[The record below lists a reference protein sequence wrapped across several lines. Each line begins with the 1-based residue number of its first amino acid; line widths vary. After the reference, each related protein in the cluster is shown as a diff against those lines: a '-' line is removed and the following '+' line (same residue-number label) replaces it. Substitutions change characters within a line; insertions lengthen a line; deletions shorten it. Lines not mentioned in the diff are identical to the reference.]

1 MMLKVSPWK
10 GVVHFGKKGKLALR
24 YVGPFEILERIGP
37 VAYRL
42 RLSEELS
49 GVHDTFYVSNLK
61 KCLADASLHVPL
73 DEIKVDK
80 TLRFVEEHVEIMDR
94 EIKSLKRS
102 KISLMKVRW
111 NSKHG
116 PEYTWQREDYMK
128 SKYPQLFVDHAD
140 ESASVVLCDFMCT
153 KWFTYVHD
161 VILEKTIYQTPNIY
175 KEYLAE
181 FWYSAKALENSK
193 VSFSTP
199 TGGIY
204 GEVGINTFRNAIGAH
219 YLPHPSGY
227 VEPPSIDI
235 EDIIIKLNKKHKEK
249 VVPYT
254 RFLSLVMMHE
264 MKEGYRDG
272 ELTLYP
278 TQVFSVNNW
287 ALKPNQPE
295 EPPFPDHMLAICAVD
310 TLVVFKA
317 PKTSSK
323 AESVFQGTKPRAKP
337 GHKNLSTSLKQPS
350 MSSKEVTKGGSF
362 KAPTNTGMHK
372 EDKQATGG
380 PTSLGVTSEARATP
394 QLSSGMSAFN
404 LNESIYSA
412 SFIIHSE
419 SASRNN
425 ASAVST
431 AEADP
436 GKSAPS
442 RDPHVLADQTKSV
455 SEGLETV
462 LTQPITGKGASSIA
476 RQVKEE
482 EASNLIKLEDLLSNQ
497 VLIHQ
502 SQKHK
507 LKLKKNKAEAEI
519 ALLKAQPSFPNVG
532 QLNDLLIPGDL
543 KEIPSK
549 LEDFTK
555 TITSLTSQV
564 VELKTLQLE
573 LLAKFVL
580 LLAQVASV
588 QAKLK
593 TLDALLGLLLNFT
606 KALNNFAQVLDSASS
621 KAEDQSVPSAGQ
633 DDTMPAAEEKNTN
646 QATISQLFQTKAE
659 KNAEKENLNNQQ
671 PKPTTPPATTII
683 PPIITTTT
691 TQIQSP
697 P

>member
-10 GVVHFGKKGKLALR
+10 GVVHFGKKGKLAPR
-24 YVGPFEILERIGP
+24 YVGPFKILERISP
-37 VAYRL
+37 VGYRL

-49 GVHDTFYVSNLK
+49 GVHDTFHVLNLK

-73 DEIKVDK
+73 DEIK
-80 TLRFVEEHVEIMDR
+80 
-94 EIKSLKRS
+94 
-102 KISLMKVRW
+102 
-111 NSKHG
+111 
-116 PEYTWQREDYMK
+116 REDYMK

-140 ESASVVLCDFMCT
+140 ESAKLPTKSGGSPTGIHGLFSGWYCGLASRKVTILRMLKLGRVASETTFGLCFL
-153 KWFTYVHD
+153 V
-161 VILEKTIYQTPNIY
+161 KTIYQTPNIY

-227 VEPPSIDI
+227 VAPPSIDI

-264 MKEGYRDG
+264 MKEGYRDR

-295 EPPFPDHMLAICAVD
+295 EPPFPDHMLAICVVD

-323 AESVFQGTKPRAKP
+323 AKSVFQGTKPGAKP
-337 GHKNLSTSLKQPS
+337 GHKKLSTSLKQPS

-442 RDPHVLADQTKSV
+442 TDPHVLADQTKYI
-455 SEGLETV
+455 SEGLETI
-462 LTQPITGKGASSIA
+462 LTQPKTGKGASSIA
-476 RQVKEE
+476 RKVEEE
-482 EASNLIKLEDLLSNQ
+482 EASNTIKLEDLVKLVSN
-497 VLIHQ
+497 V
-502 SQKHK
+502 
-507 LKLKKNKAEAEI
+507 
-519 ALLKAQPSFPNVG
+519 QPSFKDLDSLDDNLV
-532 QLNDLLIPGDL
+532 LVVDDND
-543 KEIPSK
+543 
-549 LEDFTK
+549 EDEEDEVHTTTK
-555 TITSLTSQV
+555 DTSVPKSSSPSLTSQV
-564 VELKTLQLE
+564 
-573 LLAKFVL
+573 
-580 LLAQVASV
+580 
-588 QAKLK
+588 AKLK
-593 TLDALLGLLLNFT
+593 TLYWELPAEFVSLPVQVPSVQANLKTLDAFPGLLLNVTKPLNRFT
-606 KALNNFAQVLDSASS
+606 QVLDSASS
-621 KAEDQSVPSAGQ
+621 KAGYQSVPLVGQ
-633 DDTMPAAEEKNTN
+633 ADTMPAEGEKNTN
-646 QATISQLFQTKAE
+646 QATIS
-659 KNAEKENLNNQQ
+659 
-671 PKPTTPPATTII
+671 
-683 PPIITTTT
+683 
-691 TQIQSP
+691 
-697 P
+697 